1 MSMTKNIDNETWL
14 CRNCNTLVSNETAT
28 CPVCSAERP
37 EERATEPVPEGIE
50 SVIQR
55 DNYTNAEPRIKQK
68 YIFRE
73 SVLVT
78 AGDILLVLGLFC
90 TFGVLIAPIIM
101 EFNTDAPMIWAIC
114 VAVCIFATTMVSWAI
129 LRTLAEIS
137 RMLRERE
144 E

>member
-1 MSMTKNIDNETWL
+1 MTKNIDKDTWL

-50 SVIQR
+50 SVIER

-90 TFGVLIAPIIM
+90 TFGALIAPIIM

-114 VAVCIFATTMVSWAI
+114 AAVCIFATTMVSWAI